1 MKVIITGGTGFIG
14 TALTSSLVA
23 RGHEVYVIDRSPH
36 LHTEL
41 VGVTYYHADLLTD
54 RLKPEWF
61 NGMDAVVHLA
71 GKSLLGVWTPAYKRA
86 LYDSRIVSAQH
97 IIDIISHL
105 PAEARPK
112 TVVSAN
118 AIGYYGDR
126 GDEVLTEASAG
137 GIDFL
142 AQLCRQWQ
150 DVWNPLVTQGVRV
163 VTVRTGIVLDR
174 SGGMLGRLLPIYR
187 LNLGA
192 VLGSGKQWFSWI
204 GLQDLVQIYIAA
216 IEKTE
221 ISGPVNAV
229 APKPIRNR
237 DFTHQLA
244 GALHKKAFLRV
255 PGWFL
260 YVGGA
265 DIANSLLGSQRV
277 KPTKLTAEKFVYET
291 PSVQS
296 AVETS

>member
-1 MKVIITGGTGFIG
+1 
-14 TALTSSLVA
+14 
-23 RGHEVYVIDRSPH
+23 
-36 LHTEL
+36 
-41 VGVTYYHADLLTD
+41 
-54 RLKPEWF
+54 
-61 NGMDAVVHLA
+61 
-71 GKSLLGVWTPAYKRA
+71 
-86 LYDSRIVSAQH
+86 
-97 IIDIISHL
+97 
-105 PAEARPK
+105 
-112 TVVSAN
+112 
-118 AIGYYGDR
+118 
-126 GDEVLTEASAG
+126 
-137 GIDFL
+137 
-142 AQLCRQWQ
+142 
-150 DVWNPLVTQGVRV
+150 
-163 VTVRTGIVLDR
+163 
-174 SGGMLGRLLPIYR
+174 MLGRLLPIYR

-204 GLQDLVQIYIAA
+204 GLQDLVQIYVAA

-221 ISGPVNAV
+221 INGPVNAV
-229 APKPIRNR
+229 APRPIRNR

-244 GALHKKAFLRV
+244 RALHKKAFLRV